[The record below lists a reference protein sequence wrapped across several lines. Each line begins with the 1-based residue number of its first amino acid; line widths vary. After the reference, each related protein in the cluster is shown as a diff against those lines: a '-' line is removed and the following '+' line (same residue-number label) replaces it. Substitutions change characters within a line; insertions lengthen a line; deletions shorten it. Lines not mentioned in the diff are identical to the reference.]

1 MLRRKKCICWLCIL
15 LMIIILPI
23 NVEASEEIPT
33 TEQEL
38 TTEESTETPS
48 TDTELGD
55 SDQKPT
61 TETSEEATTAV
72 SQEATTEI
80 SEETT
85 TETQKPTTET
95 QKNTKQTIFIIGD
108 STARSYESKNWPYP
122 REGWGQEFVKYFE
135 GANQRYIEYPEE
147 YKGYSQVVRYVFP
160 KFNIENWGKSKMTA
174 KELYT
179 SKRFQ
184 FIMNQVKKND
194 IILIQLGQNDGNHGY
209 GESVAQY
216 KKYLSYF
223 IRKIQGKKASVTLVT
238 PTPRNFI
245 NHKKISIN
253 VPAYRKAMLSLAK
266 KYKIQCIDLD
276 KECTEYFNLRG
287 KKVSKTYYMY
297 LKPKKYKNYPSGLN
311 DATHFTRN
319 GARVVSKVLAVQIQ
333 NNKKLKTLN
342 KKLTV
347 RTGSLYKTL
356 CKANKYQKKRYTSKT
371 WRAMAKERNR
381 GWRVLYSPSSTYK
394 DCVKVER
401 NLKKKIKK
409 LKRKR

>member
-1 MLRRKKCICWLCIL
+1 M
-15 LMIIILPI
+15 
-23 NVEASEEIPT
+23 
-33 TEQEL
+33 
-38 TTEESTETPS
+38 TEESTETPS
-48 TDTELGD
+48 VDTELRD
-55 SDQKPT
+55 SDQEPT
-61 TETSEEATTAV
+61 TETSEEPTTAV
-72 SQEATTEI
+72 PQEPTTEI

-85 TETQKPTTET
+85 TETPKPPTESE
-95 QKNTKQTIFIIGD
+95 KNTKQTIFIIGD
-108 STARSYESKNWPYP
+108 STARSYESKDWPYP
-122 REGWGQEFVKYFE
+122 REGWGQEFIKYFE
-135 GANQRYIEYPEE
+135 GANQRHIEYPEE
-147 YKGYSQVVRYVFP
+147 YKKYSQVVRYVFP

-184 FIMNQVKKND
+184 TIMNQVKKND
-194 IILIQLGQNDGNHGY
+194 IVLIQLGQNDGNHAY

-223 IRKIQGKKASVTLVT
+223 IKKIQEEKASVILVT

-266 KYKIQCIDLD
+266 KYKVQCIDLD
-276 KECTEYFNLRG
+276 KECTDYFNLRG

-319 GARVVSKVLAVQIQ
+319 GARVVSKILAVQIQ

-394 DCVKVER
+394 DCVKAER

-409 LKRKR
+409 LKRKK